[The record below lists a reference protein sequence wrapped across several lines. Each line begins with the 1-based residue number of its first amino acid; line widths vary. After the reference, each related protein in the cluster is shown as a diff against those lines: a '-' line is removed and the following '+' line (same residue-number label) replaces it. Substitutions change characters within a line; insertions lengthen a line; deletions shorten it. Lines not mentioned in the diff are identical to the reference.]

1 MGRLKNHADGM
12 DHRKLLTIS
21 IAAYHVEKYL
31 PECLD
36 SFVLPEYT
44 DELEVLVINDGSG
57 EGINQVFSVYGEK
70 YPRIFRLIDKENGGH
85 GSTINTGIREAQ
97 GKYFKSV
104 DGDDC
109 VYKEGL
115 RALLEYLKNTQADMI
130 VTDYETFDDLSG
142 KIQGHFSG
150 AFPGRKAGQLYDF
163 DEVSGDIF
171 VNMHAVTFRTEL
183 LKGMGRFLDEHCF
196 YVDAQYR
203 LYPIPYIGKTAFLN
217 ANVYRYRLGRE
228 NQSMAIRSM
237 QKNCSQHER
246 VLEKLLQFYLE
257 EKETLSPAKR
267 AYIQKGIARFAV
279 SQIKIYLSYL
289 PSDKHKQEIM
299 ALDNRVCQAERE
311 IFLQMKNPAV
321 LLLRKSGYKLY
332 RLLSRVCRGR
342 YHCG

>member
-1 MGRLKNHADGM
+1 MG
-12 DHRKLLTIS
+12 KLLTIS

-57 EGINQVFSVYGEK
+57 EEINKVFSAYGEK

-85 GSTINTGIREAQ
+85 GSTINTGIQEAQ

-115 RALLEYLKNTQADMI
+115 RLLLEYLKNTQADMI
-130 VTDYETFDDLSG
+130 VTDYETFDDISG
-142 KIQGHFSG
+142 EIQGHFSS
-150 AFPGRKAGQLYDF
+150 AFPGRKAGQLYEF
-163 DEVSGDIF
+163 DEVSEDIF

-183 LKGMGRFLDEHCF
+183 LKNMGRLLDEHCF

-203 LYPIPYIGKTAFLN
+203 LYPIPYITKAAFLN
-217 ANVYRYRLGRE
+217 ANVYRYRLGRQD
-228 NQSMAIRSM
+228 QSMAIRSM

-246 VLEKLLQFYLE
+246 VLESLLQFYLE
-257 EKETLSPAKR
+257 EKETLSPAKKK
-267 AYIQKGIARFAV
+267 YIQKGIARFAV
-279 SQIKIYLSYL
+279 SQIKIYLSYP
-289 PSDKHKQEIM
+289 PSGEHRQQIIT
-299 ALDNRVCQAERE
+299 LDNRIRQIEME
-311 IFLQMKNPAV
+311 IYVQMKNPAV
-321 LLLRKSGYKLY
+321 FLLRKTGYKLY
-332 RLLSRVCRGR
+332 PLASGICRGR
-342 YHCG
+342 YHCGKE